1 MVSVLQTRNGL
12 VGGWVYSWIYT
23 WSFNNMKLIKHPD
36 TFLRGPTEKVDFPL
50 SDENKIIIK
59 NMINLMYQERGIGL
73 AANQAGYN
81 RRMFVMD
88 VSNEKDNPQV
98 FINPVIT
105 AKNNIKMNDM
115 EGCLSC
121 PGRTVKVKRSISVN
135 LEWLC
140 EHGEKQHKTFYHLP
154 CRVVLHEMDHLNG
167 KLIID
172 EVE

>member
-1 MVSVLQTRNGL
+1 
-12 VGGWVYSWIYT
+12 
-23 WSFNNMKLIKHPD
+23 MKLIKHPD
-36 TFLRGPTEKVDFPL
+36 TFLRGPTEKVEFPL

-88 VSNEKDNPQV
+88 VSNERDNPQV
-98 FINPVIT
+98 FINPIVKS
-105 AKNNIKMNDM
+105 KNNIKMPDT

-121 PGRTVKVKRSISVN
+121 PGEEVKISRSMSIN
-135 LEWLC
+135 LEWKC
-140 EHGEKQHKTFYHLP
+140 RHGKDQHKTFFYLP
-154 CRVVLHEMDHLNG
+154 SRVVQHEMDHLDG

-172 EVE
+172 

>member
-1 MVSVLQTRNGL
+1 
-12 VGGWVYSWIYT
+12 
-23 WSFNNMKLIKHPD
+23 MKLIKHPD
-36 TFLRGPTEKVDFPL
+36 TFLRGPTEKVEFPL

-59 NMINLMYQERGIGL
+59 NMINLMYQENGIGL

-81 RRMFVMD
+81 RRIFVMD

-98 FINPVIT
+98 FVNPVIM
-105 AKNNIKMNDM
+105 AKNNIKMGDM

-121 PGRTVKVKRSISVN
+121 PGREVKVKRSISVN